1 MGKFGKVGYFR
12 GSVIIV
18 GSSPTGGTIMLK
30 SVDLCRFESCQGH
43 EELISLSGQV
53 VNGMMSADGDV
64 WSKLIDRAVHAQV
77 AKVAVAIANDMLKE
91 IDDIVFR

>member
-1 MGKFGKVGYFR
+1 MTKR
-12 GSVIIV
+12 
-18 GSSPTGGTIMLK
+18 
-30 SVDLCRFESCQGH
+30 

-64 WSKLIDRAVHAQV
+64 WSKLIDRAVHVQV

-91 IDDIVFR
+91 IDDIVYKRK

>member
-1 MGKFGKVGYFR
+1 MTKR
-12 GSVIIV
+12 
-18 GSSPTGGTIMLK
+18 
-30 SVDLCRFESCQGH
+30 

-77 AKVAVAIANDMLKE
+77 AKVSVAIANDMLKE
-91 IDDIVFR
+91 IDDIVFKIN